1 MRWGVKKYENL
12 IFEWGIFH
20 HVGLHTYTAI
30 VIVSTDHQD
39 NIYESNGC
47 LLTQSN
53 WHISDQFDRH
63 NRIGLPVDIGERDW
77 ERIVAER
84 SFLIIITSLSEDL
97 EPADCQDCQDILT
110 ICASTSFWS
119 KWYLT
124 QQPIVNIYTLTI
136 CWTSRMA
143 GIHSDDLIRVIIIKE
158 TRPSVLG
165 M

>member
-30 VIVSTDHQD
+30 VIVQII
-39 NIYESNGC
+39 NIIFI

-63 NRIGLPVDIGERDW
+63 DRIGLPVDIGERDW

-110 ICASTSFWS
+110 IFASTTFWS
-119 KWYLT
+119 NY
-124 QQPIVNIYTLTI
+124 
-136 CWTSRMA
+136 
-143 GIHSDDLIRVIIIKE
+143 SDSD
-158 TRPSVLG
+158 
-165 M
+165 

>member
-1 MRWGVKKYENL
+1 MCWGVKKYENL
-12 IFEWGIFH
+12 LFEWGIFH

-30 VIVSTDHQD
+30 VIVQII
-39 NIYESNGC
+39 NIIFI

-84 SFLIIITSLSEDL
+84 SFLIIITPLSEDL

>member
-1 MRWGVKKYENL
+1 MCWGVKKYENL
-12 IFEWGIFH
+12 LFEWGIFH

-30 VIVSTDHQD
+30 VIVQII
-39 NIYESNGC
+39 NIIFI

-84 SFLIIITSLSEDL
+84 SFLIIITPLSEDL

-119 KWYLT
+119 KWYWT